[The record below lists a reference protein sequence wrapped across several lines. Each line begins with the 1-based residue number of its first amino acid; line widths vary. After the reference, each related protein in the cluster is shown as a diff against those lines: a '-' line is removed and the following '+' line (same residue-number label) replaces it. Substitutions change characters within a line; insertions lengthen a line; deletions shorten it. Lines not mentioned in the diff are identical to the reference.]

1 MIWNWA
7 LAVAHAACPTPQ
19 GSAELVSALDDAKDA
34 YASLEVEA
42 FRQAMDGVHQKLPCL
57 DEEVT
62 RHLAAELHRFEGL
75 LGFLDRDTEHSQR
88 AFASA
93 RSIEP
98 NYKFPVTLVPDGHPV
113 LAQYGALDPNRVG
126 PNGMGSVRLS
136 EPLQGSI
143 LLDGAVT
150 LHRPQD
156 LPVLFQRL
164 DAEGGVL
171 ETVYLWPSDP
181 VPPYP
186 ARAAPLV
193 VEPAPEGP
201 APDLVGAV
209 RAGPNKKLL
218 VGAGATA
225 LASGLLYGTAFLV
238 NNRYYNVNTD
248 VSRLD
253 SLRRVNNGFV
263 VASGATFVA
272 AVGLGTGALLTGTF

>member
-7 LAVAHAACPTPQ
+7 LSVAHAACPTPQ
-19 GSAELVSALDDAKDA
+19 GAAELVSALDDAQEA

-42 FRQAMDGVHQKLPCL
+42 FREAMDGVHEKLPCL

-75 LGFLDRDTEHSQR
+75 LGFLDRDMERSQR

-93 RSIEP
+93 RAIEP

-113 LAQYGALDPNRVG
+113 LAQYGALEPG
-126 PNGMGSVRLS
+126 TGGSVRLA
-136 EPLQGSI
+136 EPLQGGI
-143 LLDGAVT
+143 LLDGAPT
-150 LHRPQD
+150 LLRPQE
-156 LPVLFQRL
+156 LPVLLQRL
-164 DAEGGVL
+164 DTEGSVL
-171 ETVYLWPSDP
+171 ETVYLGPGDA

-186 ARAAPLV
+186 SRAAPLV
-193 VEPAPEGP
+193 AAPVPEGTGP

-225 LASGLLYGTAFLV
+225 LVSGLFYGAAFLIHS
-238 NNRYYNVNTD
+238 RYQNVETD

-272 AVGLGTGALLTGTF
+272 AVGLGTGALLTGQF